1 MKSTATLIVL
11 LSCGAGA
18 LRLMGAGQ
26 EAANVSGDSIRGRE
40 VFISQCIVC
49 HSERATD
56 VPNPGP
62 DLRGIFGQPA
72 GSVPGYRYS
81 RALRNARRSWTDLT
95 LDAFIA
101 DPQAALPGNTMPF
114 PGIVEEAQR
123 RDLIAYLKTLK

>member
-1 MKSTATLIVL
+1 MKSTVTAIAL
-11 LSCGAGA
+11 LHCGAGV
-18 LRLMGAGQ
+18 LRLTGTDRETAT
-26 EAANVSGDSIRGRE
+26 ETGDAIRGRE
-40 VFISQCIVC
+40 VFNQCMVC

-62 DLRGIFGQPA
+62 DLRGIVGRPA

-81 RALRNARRSWTDLT
+81 RALRNARRSWTDFT

-114 PGIVEEAQR
+114 PGIADETER

>member
-1 MKSTATLIVL
+1 MKSTVPLIAL
-11 LSCGAGA
+11 LYCGAGA
-18 LRLMGAGQ
+18 LRLPGTDQDATK
-26 EAANVSGDSIRGRE
+26 VTGDAIRGRV
-40 VFISQCIVC
+40 VFNQCMVC

-62 DLRGIFGQPA
+62 DLRGIVGRPA

-81 RALRNARRSWTDLT
+81 RALRNARRSWTDVT

-101 DPQAALPGNTMPF
+101 DPQSSVPGNTMPF
-114 PGIVEEAQR
+114 PGIADEAQR